1 MNFRERNDAELAR
14 LGDGE
19 LIAYIVDA
27 RRAGRI
33 EAAVMAAQVL
43 ALRYEPRIRG
53 YVTTRLQSKGR
64 AVSDDVAER
73 TISDAIVSV
82 ANFEGESL
90 PEFGGWIFQIAKFRI
105 VDYHRKG
112 RVDQVPLEFKSPDG
126 EWVQREIESGDPTE
140 VIDRGDVIS
149 QALSEL
155 SDVHREV
162 VIRVRFR
169 RFSHKKAADD
179 VNRQF
184 ADQMNDPMTE
194 QNVSQINSRFGK
206 RLKELL
212 REAENPPTGDE
223 PDD

>member
-53 YVTTRLQSKGR
+53 YVATRLQSKGR

-112 RVDQVPLEFKSPDG
+112 RVDEAPLEFKSPDG
-126 EWVQREIESGDPTE
+126 EWVRARDRERRS
-140 VIDRGDVIS
+140 DRGDRPWRRHQPGALGAERRS
-149 QALSEL
+149 PGGRDPRALS
-155 SDVHREV
+155 S
-162 VIRVRFR
+162 
-169 RFSHKKAADD
+169 
-179 VNRQF
+179 
-184 ADQMNDPMTE
+184 
-194 QNVSQINSRFGK
+194 
-206 RLKELL
+206 LL
-212 REAENPPTGDE
+212 AQGGGR
-223 PDD
+223 